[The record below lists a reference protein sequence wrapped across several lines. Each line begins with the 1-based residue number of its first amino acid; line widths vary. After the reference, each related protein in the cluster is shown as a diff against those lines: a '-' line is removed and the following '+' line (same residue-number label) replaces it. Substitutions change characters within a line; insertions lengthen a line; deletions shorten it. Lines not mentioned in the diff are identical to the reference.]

1 MVIILGDGDLADTSL
16 LQWLVVV
23 KSFVMAA
30 KGPAEDFLAERT
42 RRQLDI
48 DETPYHEKGLKEK
61 MLMLGID

>member
-1 MVIILGDGDLADTSL
+1 MIILGDGDLTNTSW

-30 KGPAEDFLAERT
+30 KGPAEDFLADRT
-42 RRQLDI
+42 RRQHDI
-48 DETPYHEKGLKEK
+48 GETLYHEKGLKEK

>member
-1 MVIILGDGDLADTSL
+1 MIILGDGDLADTSL

-48 DETPYHEKGLKEK
+48 GKTPYHEKGLKEK